1 MFYFFQKLFLLLFIK
16 RSISASA
23 ELNRNI
29 IFYNK
34 NRRHF
39 YLGLCWERFS
49 NRERKPRAIS
59 KYKYYEVKF
68 IYLLFK
74 LSKSQFLI
82 EKKISSEKDIPFSK
96 ILPRD
101 FPAEKI
107 FERQNYNYLS
117 LLSSPPSSFYF
128 GFIVKHNI
136 PAHDAHVYTFSSFFW
151 VHTRESYG
159 YVFLGFNI
167 FTGCLW
173 RGYHKHFMR
182 MCA

>member
-136 PAHDAHVYTFSSFFW
+136 PAHDAHVYTFSKFLLGAYARIIWLCFF
-151 VHTRESYG
+151 RIQYF
-159 YVFLGFNI
+159 Y
-167 FTGCLW
+167 
-173 RGYHKHFMR
+173 R
-182 MCA
+182 MSLAGIP